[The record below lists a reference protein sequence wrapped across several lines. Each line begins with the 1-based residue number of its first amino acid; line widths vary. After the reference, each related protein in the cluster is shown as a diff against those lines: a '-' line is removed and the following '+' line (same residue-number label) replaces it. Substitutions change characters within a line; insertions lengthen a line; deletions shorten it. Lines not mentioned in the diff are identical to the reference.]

1 MKLLI
6 INTIFPPQLQP
17 YYSQLEYSERGF
29 SIWTKVPWKR
39 APRVYQLQDVWGH
52 DPGADQTAGGACC
65 PETQRCVRHVFYDT
79 AIIESDHRTCYF
91 AGILSFSNFLYNFL
105 FLELVKKELFELTQ
119 SSLVGF
125 PNLIRTAMVTSP
137 LLLVVY
143 LLINTDKYV
152 LTSSVWFSWR
162 LKTSELNG
170 KLKQRPYWGC
180 SFRWSWSF
188 TLRTQHTARC

>member
-1 MKLLI
+1 MIQEQIK
-6 INTIFPPQLQP
+6 
-17 YYSQLEYSERGF
+17 QLEEPAVQKLKDVSGMF
-29 SIWTKVPWKR
+29 FMIPQSLKVITEH
-39 APRVYQLQDVWGH
+39 VTLQ
-52 DPGADQTAGGACC
+52 
-65 PETQRCVRHVFYDT
+65 VFF
-79 AIIESDHRTCYF
+79 H
-91 AGILSFSNFLYNFL
+91 FLIFYIDNFL
-105 FLELVKKELFELTQ
+105 FLELVKKELFELAQ

-143 LLINTDKYV
+143 LLLNTDKYV